1 MHKLFTSNDIL
12 RFAYNEMQANEAAE
26 FCAELSDCPEM
37 AEELEIIHRTK
48 SLLDETVEVPQAG
61 VIQSILSYSAA
72 LQIREIPSRGITLEA
87 VFN

>member
-12 RFAYNEMQANEAAE
+12 RFAYNEMQPGEAAE

-37 AEELEIIHRTK
+37 EEELNYIRMTK
-48 SLLDETVEVPQAG
+48 SLIDDTVEQPCNG
-61 VIQSILSYSAA
+61 VVQSILSYSAA
-72 LQIREIPSRGITLEA
+72 LEIQKIPSRGLTVEM